1 MPRHAAFLCLRSGSP
16 TPLRVV
22 GRYAERRGLDVRDSA
37 LARRLVGVEIRRRGT
52 LRAIVAAFVHHKPKP
67 DVATLL
73 RLGVAQL
80 LFLDRVPPHAAI
92 SETVRAT
99 ADLVGLSKG
108 RMVNATLRSVQR
120 AMHEGACGDPTRDVV
135 GRDVRFEF
143 PVFRD
148 PEEHPHLWAEDALS
162 IPATLH
168 KRWTAR
174 YGEAGALDLA
184 LLALE
189 EPPLSIRATERA
201 PEGRE
206 GLRRALAERDV
217 PVLDGQH
224 PSILLAPP
232 EHTSTVL
239 AAPAFARGE
248 ATIQGEHA
256 LRAAELVGDVDGA
269 SVLEVCAA
277 PGGKAAVLRGR
288 GAESLVTVDLSAHRL
303 ASVRGGFERLGLAP
317 ASLAAMDGTR
327 ALRTDASFDA
337 VLVDAPCS
345 NTGVLAQRPSARW
358 RYGPKG
364 QSDLASLQSRLLEEA
379 AGHVRTG
386 GALVHSTCSLEPEE
400 NEQIVRAF
408 LETHDGWV
416 SEEDRRTEPRPLEA
430 GGPTDGGYAVRLRA
444 PQR

>member
-16 TPLRVV
+16 TPLRAV
-22 GRYAERRGLDVRDSA
+22 GRFAERRGLDERDTA

-52 LRAIVAAFVHHKPKP
+52 LRAVVAAFVHHKPKP

-108 RMVNATLRSVQR
+108 RIVNATLRSVQR
-120 AMHEGACGDPTRDVV
+120 ALHAGASGDATRDVV
-135 GRDVRFEF
+135 GRDLRFEL

-162 IPATLH
+162 IPASLH
-168 KRWTAR
+168 KRWAAR
-174 YGEAGALDLA
+174 YGEDGAQDLA
-184 LLALE
+184 LLALD
-189 EPPLSIRATERA
+189 EPPLSIRVTPRA
-201 PEGRE
+201 EGGRE

-217 PVLDGQH
+217 PVVDGRH

-232 EHTSTVL
+232 EHASAVL

-256 LRAAELVGDVDGA
+256 LRASELAGDVEGKR
-269 SVLEVCAA
+269 VLEVCAA
-277 PGGKAAVLRGR
+277 PGGKAAVLRER
-288 GAESLVTVDLSAHRL
+288 GADPLLAVDLSAHRL
-303 ASVRGGFERLGLAP
+303 ASVQSGFERLGLGP
-317 ASLAAMDGTR
+317 ARLASMDGTR
-327 ALRTDASFDA
+327 ALLPGARFDA

-345 NTGVLAQRPSARW
+345 NTGVLSQRPSARW

-364 QSDLASLQSRLLEEA
+364 QAELAELQTRLLAEA
-379 AGHVRTG
+379 AAHVRPG

-400 NEQIVRAF
+400 NEQVVRAF
-408 LETHDGWV
+408 LEAHAGWV
-416 SEEDRRTEPRPLEA
+416 PEEDHRSEPRPVED

-444 PQR
+444 PRG